1 MLIFRDNCGRITA
14 LSGPTTRS
22 TKQPS
27 WTNAFQRS
35 TYDETYLTD
44 PIRKVLRSKTSQ
56 CPGHGPWLGPIPG
69 YNSMGYTDFLKGG
82 WHQWGSNPE
91 PHGVVA

>member
-1 MLIFRDNCGRITA
+1 M
-14 LSGPTTRS
+14 
-22 TKQPS
+22 
-27 WTNAFQRS
+27 
-35 TYDETYLTD
+35 TD
-44 PIRKVLRSKTSQ
+44 PVRKVHRSKTSQ